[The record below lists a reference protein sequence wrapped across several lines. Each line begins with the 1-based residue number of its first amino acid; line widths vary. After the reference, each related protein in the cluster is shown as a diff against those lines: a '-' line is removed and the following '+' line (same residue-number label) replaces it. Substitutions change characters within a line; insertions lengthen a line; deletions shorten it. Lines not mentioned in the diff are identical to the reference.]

1 MPRSWPVKISGSGIV
16 SYQGENRRHAVPHGE
31 YTMIELSDGNY
42 ELRGSGQI
50 YVIDGT
56 DVPQYVE
63 NRTLKILEGDWP

>member
-1 MPRSWPVKISGSGIV
+1 
-16 SYQGENRRHAVPHGE
+16 
-31 YTMIELSDGNY
+31 MIELSDGNY

-63 NRTLKILEGDWP
+63 NRTLKILEGAWP